1 MRIEVQ
7 SERGAYALA
16 IILFTFSLLLL
27 AFPGRSRA
35 EELFPGYSR
44 EVRTQAHRVVQAAAP
59 GKEKELANEVRRLRK
74 RMYSHGVLS
83 INVIPDH
90 VFRRASKE
98 GWKGSLASTF
108 RVIAEVSPL
117 SVQMWAWMAKE
128 DILHLRLPELL
139 PDFEGLSGALREFAP
154 ALVGYAAWIIS
165 FASVAVC
172 WFAVWISL
180 GLFLRARPSLELDI
194 SRVVRLPLREYLSPL
209 AAVVLFLLPLGAGF
223 GIVVVV
229 CYWMVF
235 SVAYM
240 RRGELMLMTTV
251 IFLLAT
257 LLPGGSMIHLLHRV
271 TGDAPKEGWLGVDGY
286 LPQQWP
292 AEARKGHVPV
302 GGSTPYWLV
311 EFSQA
316 RAAMQMGNS
325 AKAERIWT
333 ELVDVGKDLPEVYN
347 NRGIARAKQ
356 GKMKEALSDFEVSL
370 EKRPEDGPALWN
382 AYQVYLQVFNLERAR
397 LLQPLAW
404 DRIRRISPYRFR
416 PADMDTGEWLA
427 SPLPASQLI
436 GVIVQRRGDLLGL
449 AGEGEHYRMFFRPLT
464 PRVAILFLVLVWLS
478 SVLWKIYSM
487 RIWVHNTC
495 RGCGTQTLVVEIRE
509 ASDFCNMCHA
519 QVGWGIRAGAEKERR
534 ALGIRMHRN
543 YVKAVSLLLPGS
555 GGLWSGKELRTMVY
569 VVFLSLSLAVLSL
582 SLGAREAGD
591 IISDLQSI
599 VARCAILVTAVLW
612 LVGAAWGIRSFEK
625 MQKKIGITGGRG

>member
-7 SERGAYALA
+7 SARGGSAPA
-16 IILFTFSLLLL
+16 IILFSLSLLLL
-27 AFPGRSRA
+27 AFPGRSGA

-44 EVRTQAHRVVQAAAP
+44 EVRTQAHRVVQAAVP

-74 RMYSHGVLS
+74 RMYSHGILS

-90 VFRRASKE
+90 VFRHANKE

-117 SVQMWAWMAKE
+117 SVPMWAWMAME
-128 DILHLRLPELL
+128 DILHLRLHELFS
-139 PDFEGLSGALREFAP
+139 DFEGLSGALRGFAP

-165 FASVAVC
+165 FASAAVC

-180 GLFLRARPSLELDI
+180 ALFLRARPSLELDI

-223 GIVVVV
+223 GVVVVV
-229 CYWMVF
+229 CYWMLF

-251 IFLLAT
+251 ILLLAT
-257 LLPGGSMIHLLHRV
+257 LLPGG
-271 TGDAPKEGWLGVDGY
+271 
-286 LPQQWP
+286 
-292 AEARKGHVPV
+292 HVPV
-302 GGSTPYWLV
+302 GGATPYWLV

-325 AKAERIWT
+325 AEAERIWT
-333 ELVDVGKDLPEVYN
+333 ELVDAGKDLSEVYN

-356 GKMKEALSDFEVSL
+356 GKMKEALSDFEASL
-370 EKRPEDGPALWN
+370 GKRPEDGPALWN

-404 DRIRRISPYRFR
+404 DRIRRISPYRFH

-427 SPLPASQLI
+427 SPLPVSQLI
-436 GVIVQRRGDLLGL
+436 RVIVQRRGDLLRL
-449 AGEGEHYRMFFRPLT
+449 AGEGEYYRMFFRPLT

-478 SVLWKIYSM
+478 SVVWKIYSM

-519 QVGWGIRAGAEKERR
+519 QVGWGFRAGEERERR

-543 YVKAVSLLLPGS
+543 YVKAVSFLLPGS

-569 VVFLSLSLAVLSL
+569 VAFLSLSLAVLSL
-582 SLGAREAGD
+582 SLGAQEARRGGSGCSRRCKRRSGSPGKGD
-591 IISDLQSI
+591 KTCKGKYPTSASRKSFSWWQAS
-599 VARCAILVTAVLW
+599 RRAVL
-612 LVGAAWGIRSFEK
+612 LRSVEMAGRQCFSSR
-625 MQKKIGITGGRG
+625 TG